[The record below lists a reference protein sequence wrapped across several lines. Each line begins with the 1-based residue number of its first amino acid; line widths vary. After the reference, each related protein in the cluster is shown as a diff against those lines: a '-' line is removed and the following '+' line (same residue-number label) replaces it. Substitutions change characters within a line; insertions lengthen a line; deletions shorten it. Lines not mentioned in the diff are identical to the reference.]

1 MSVHGD
7 LTSVFEVTVG
17 RSVKP
22 ENNQHHEL
30 GGLSLDER
38 ESCNQDRRSV
48 SLHANIVLTFRV
60 DVLVL
65 CRIARENADSIPV
78 KLSRLMSI
86 INGQFVGLHPSA
98 AIEDVSE
105 SFQVF
110 HVSDLGNLYN
120 VY

>member
-98 AIEDVSE
+98 TCD
-105 SFQVF
+105 
-110 HVSDLGNLYN
+110 Y
-120 VY
+120 